1 MLLRSLDGMATRH
14 PTFTED
20 PMDAPVIRRAVQ
32 ALLVLAS
39 LACTAG
45 CETTGGVPDEG
56 EPVFVEEESAPRDG
70 PESPTAKVGEEGEV
84 PLVVAESEHPDDVS
98 PGKELEEVVVE
109 AHRERHEV
117 ILDLVSE
124 AKSILRDVEL
134 EYVFTGKG
142 RKEVLRGRPVALR
155 CGARRRRNGPS
166 RASRSPALR
175 SNGSPEGSPFL
186 SSCALQESRQ
196 GT

>member
-32 ALLVLAS
+32 ALLVLVS

-70 PESPTAKVGEEGEV
+70 PESPTAKVAEEGEV
-84 PLVVAESEHPDDVS
+84 PLVVAQSEHPDDVS
-98 PGKELEEVVVE
+98 PGKELEEVVVQ

-142 RKEVLRGRPVALR
+142 RKEVLRGRPVVFALWSETR
-155 CGARRRRNGPS
+155 KEWSIARIEI
-166 RASRSPALR
+166 PALR
-175 SNGSPEGSPFL
+175 SSGSPAGSPFL
-186 SSCALQESRQ
+186 TSCVHQELRH